1 MSDFS
6 GLTVQGAQAYAK
18 TLSNKSEEL
27 REETTNASNELK
39 SLLESNAFKTLIA
52 STEFMTKIETLS
64 ANCGKFSDG
73 VDVFAKFL
81 IDKVIDDF
89 GILDEQTLSLQQ
101 ELDERLNELSSVSEL
116 GGGTID
122 SSQLDFSKIS
132 ATAGSAALG
141 SFIAEDKVHK
151 KYWEGELQLV
161 PREDG
166 TIQIVKDG
174 TVMGYTTEE
183 GVDLPDNTS
192 TATASTPDYTDSAR
206 FNAAMSTN
214 SNGANSQLQSILNEK
229 RISEAD
235 YNSMGPEAQAS
246 YNQHMEKIENVQS
259 AYDRL
264 TSSGSSLSES
274 SGISDTAG
282 GQATTSTEASQGGV
296 EIPTN
301 LGDYVAA
308 QNGTTASQEKVNIPT
323 NLGDY
328 AATQNGTSTNPEID
342 IPTSFKEFATEYN
355 TTGTTQSTTSGVTN
369 TSTVSNDFAFDTST
383 ATTSE
388 SPSSGTMDTSTASN
402 SFASDTNSA
411 TTSQSTSSGSAN
423 TSATS
428 NSFAS
433 DTNTTTTS
441 QSSSSE
447 PIDIQTNFNEFMN
460 GQATSSS
467 QTTSQSTGTELPNI
481 QDFINK

>member
-308 QNGTTASQEKVNIPT
+308 QNGT
-323 NLGDY
+323 
-328 AATQNGTSTNPEID
+328 STNPEID

-369 TSTVSNDFAFDTST
+369 TSTVSNDFASDTST

-402 SFASDTNSA
+402 SFASDTN
-411 TTSQSTSSGSAN
+411 
-423 TSATS
+423 
-428 NSFAS
+428 
-433 DTNTTTTS
+433 TTTTS

-447 PIDIQTNFNEFMN
+447 PIDIPTNFNEFMN
-460 GQATSSS
+460 GQTTSSS